1 MQQPN
6 IKLCCFSASG
16 VWSSSNLESKLN
28 WRRFLLHLE
37 LLQVPLEA
45 PHSIFLAFSLCCKN
59 VKKLHFLSQR
69 GKLKL
74 FSQKS
79 ESKFMRPSRKTKK
92 IMLTW
97 HNAGTYTHACG
108 IGGLLT
114 SPNDSPEY
122 NCVLET
128 THFVLEKINQLQSW
142 PSWPIVQLKSPK
154 NSFYLHPCV
163 NLLLVRP

>member
-1 MQQPN
+1 M
-6 IKLCCFSASG
+6 
-16 VWSSSNLESKLN
+16 
-28 WRRFLLHLE
+28 
-37 LLQVPLEA
+37 
-45 PHSIFLAFSLCCKN
+45 
-59 VKKLHFLSQR
+59 SQR
-69 GKLKL
+69 GKLRL

-79 ESKFMRPSRKTKK
+79 ESKFMRLSRKTKK

-128 THFVLEKINQLQSW
+128 THFVLEKGEN
-142 PSWPIVQLKSPK
+142 KSASKLTKLTNCSTQKP
-154 NSFYLHPCV
+154 
-163 NLLLVRP
+163 